1 MTQLFKV
8 FCSGMAL
15 FAVISCNRD
24 STKSAAAHALV
35 GAWQAEDKTVF
46 LFRNDHSFHGI
57 DFVGR
62 EIWGTWVEL
71 SDSRIG
77 FQSLSYDS
85 SYRPQ
90 YAIIRTEDSNQ
101 MDYINT
107 GNISFTAAKRIEP
120 EKAQI
125 FIEMTATP
133 MLHRPKKENTE

>member
-1 MTQLFKV
+1 MTKLIHFL
-8 FCSGMAL
+8 CSGLAL
-15 FAVISCNRD
+15 VAVISCNTD
-24 STKSAAAHALV
+24 SNKSSTAHALV

-71 SDSRIG
+71 SDTRIG

-90 YAIIRTEDSNQ
+90 YAIIRSEDSNQ

-133 MLHRPKKENTE
+133 LLHLPKKENAE